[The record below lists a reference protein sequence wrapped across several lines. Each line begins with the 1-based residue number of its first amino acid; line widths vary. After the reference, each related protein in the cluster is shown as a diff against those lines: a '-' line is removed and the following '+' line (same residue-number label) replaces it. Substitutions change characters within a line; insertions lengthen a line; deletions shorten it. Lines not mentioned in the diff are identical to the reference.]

1 MSSNAKD
8 DVDRLF
14 ECFKCGISPPES
26 ALREKEKQNKLNHR
40 NEKIKVLE
48 SSNTPS
54 PGSERQQMLNTTD
67 GPSSSEKFLGSTSNK
82 VNRTGYGRKI
92 SPVVFYG
99 SPHGVPPKR
108 PISLLRLLREI
119 RIDLANE
126 QRSNSRKEF
135 WATFPRQHEAMN
147 FAKEHEQLR
156 VFSYQDHHNGTRR
169 FLVSTYKEF
178 WRRYKNMDSKYRHH
192 YEVIQEGLPCHLYF
206 DLEFSK
212 KENVGKD
219 GDEMVDLLISVV
231 LEALHEKYSI
241 IGNQD
246 WVVELDS
253 STEEKFS
260 RHLIIRVPKTAF
272 KDNSHAGAFVSEICS
287 RVLTGRDGR
296 FEKLFTAKDSSSLE
310 SSVQLFI
317 DNAVYSRNRCFRL
330 ALSSKAGKTSVLLPT
345 RRFKCKSMCEEDM
358 FMASLICNMDT
369 DCEKLLVCR
378 MDLDCVRTLQFDT
391 EVNNNFRCRAQDLS
405 LNSCTSDASIAYKIG
420 KSPFPA
426 LDNFIESIASVGS
439 VSGKVRSWYWFSEY
453 GLMVYSMSKN
463 RYCERIG
470 REHKSNNVMYVV
482 DLRSAVFYQKCYDPD
497 CRGYRSPLRPI
508 PTSTIPDVSFFYN
521 SEQLRVMH
529 EMELANDNLD
539 YEFVKNDSHA
549 HDIHSSGKD
558 IWWLE
563 ASKVADAIETQQK
576 TLTFDDMRERHP

>member
-26 ALREKEKQNKLNHR
+26 ALRERKRSKNKLNHR

-67 GPSSSEKFLGSTSNK
+67 GPSSSEKLGSTSNK

-126 QRSNSRKEF
+126 QWSNSRKEF

-147 FAKEHEQLR
+147 FAKEHERLR
-156 VFSYQDHHNGTRR
+156 VFSYQDHHNGQEGSLFLRTRNSEE
-169 FLVSTYKEF
+169 VQ
-178 WRRYKNMDSKYRHH
+178 NMDSKYRHH
-192 YEVIQEGLPCHLYF
+192 YEVIQRECR
-206 DLEFSK
+206 
-212 KENVGKD
+212 KD

-241 IGNQD
+241 IGNRD

-253 STEEKFS
+253 STED
-260 RHLIIRVPKTAF
+260 AF
-272 KDNSHAGAFVSEICS
+272 KDNSHAVH
-287 RVLTGRDGR
+287 
-296 FEKLFTAKDSSSLE
+296 LFREVVHRKDSSSLE

-330 ALSSKAGKTSVLLPT
+330 ALSSKAGKTSSSFLP
-345 RRFKCKSMCEEDM
+345 CEEDM

-405 LNSCTSDASIAYKIG
+405 LNSCASDASIAYKIG

-439 VSGKVRSWYWFSEY
+439 SVLVLEY
-453 GLMVYSMSKN
+453 DLTVQHVKN

-470 REHKSNNVMYVV
+470 REHKSNNDTESSILLHGFFFSCSIMYVV
-482 DLRSAVFYQKCYDPD
+482 DLEVRFLSKCYDPD
-497 CRGYRSPLRPI
+497 CRG
-508 PTSTIPDVSFFYN
+508 
-521 SEQLRVMH
+521 QLRVMH

-549 HDIHSSGKD
+549 HDIHSGKD

-563 ASKVADAIETQQK
+563 ASK
-576 TLTFDDMRERHP
+576 RERHP